1 MSDALALM
9 DAALRGSLITLL
21 ALVGWQLHR
30 RLPAG
35 APAHAVLALFLP
47 GLVVQLIGSTP
58 AFEASVPRAWQAPWV
73 AVAVGN
79 AMGFWCL
86 VRLLFDEDFRL
97 RPRHLAIWAG
107 IASLGAAYCLLP
119 RHPALTFALR
129 SAPLLCATA
138 AVWVTLRGWRADL
151 LEGRRRL
158 RLGLVLG
165 GVAYTVLSVG
175 LRVGKGDAPGVLA
188 LLDLL
193 GLGLVIGLGSAALLG
208 PQAPRWQQLLLPA
221 AEPEPPAAQPHEPE
235 ATPPDAELLARLE
248 PWMRERQPYRDEGL
262 SLAGL
267 AAQLAV
273 PEYRLRRAINQ
284 GLGFRNFNAYVNQW
298 RLTQARA
305 ALADPAQRDRT
316 VLDIAL
322 AVGFGSIGPFN
333 RAFKADTAQT
343 PTEFR
348 KRSLAET

>member
-1 MSDALALM
+1 MSEALALV
-9 DAALRGSLITLL
+9 DAALRGGLITLL
-21 ALVGWQLHR
+21 ALVGWQLRR

-35 APAHAVLALFLP
+35 APARAVLALFLP

-58 AFEASVPRAWQAPWV
+58 AFEAQVPRAWQAPWV

-86 VRLLFDEDFRL
+86 VCLLFDEDFRQ
-97 RPRHLAIWAG
+97 RPRHLAVWAAV
-107 IASLGAAYCLLP
+107 ASLGAAYCLLP
-119 RHPALTFALR
+119 PHPALVFALR
-129 SAPLLCATA
+129 AAPLLCAA
-138 AVWVTLRGWRADL
+138 AALWVLLRGWRADL
-151 LEGRRRL
+151 LEARL
-158 RLGLVLG
+158 RLRMGLVQAGVVYTLLG
-165 GVAYTVLSVG
+165 VS
-175 LRVGKGDAPGVLA
+175 LRVGTGGVPGSLA

-193 GLGLVIGLGSAALLG
+193 GLWLVIGLGSAALLG
-208 PQAPRWQQLLLPA
+208 PQAPHGQLLLPA
-221 AEPEPPAAQPHEPE
+221 AEPEPAAAPAPE
-235 ATPPDAELLARLE
+235 ATAPDAELLARLE
-248 PWMRERQPYRDEGL
+248 PWMREQQPYRNEAL

-284 GLGFRNFNAYVNQW
+284 GLGFRNFNAFVNQW
-298 RLTQARA
+298 RLAEARA
-305 ALADPAQRDRT
+305 ALADPAQRERT

-333 RAFKADTAQT
+333 RAFKAETGLT